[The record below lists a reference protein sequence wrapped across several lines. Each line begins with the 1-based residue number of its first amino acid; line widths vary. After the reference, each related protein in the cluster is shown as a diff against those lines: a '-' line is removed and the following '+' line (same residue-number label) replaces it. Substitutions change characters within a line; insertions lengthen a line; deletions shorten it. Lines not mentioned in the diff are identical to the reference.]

1 MSSKALVSSRFIRRV
16 ELDRIKLEDGLRIHE
31 DTKNALDIYARD
43 IHSEEVQK
51 KAQAALNYCAGAT
64 TYTAANDGK
73 PWKYLL
79 IPHDAVMLNMSL
91 SGLAAKHTQNG

>member
-51 KAQAALNYCAGAT
+51 KAQG
-64 TYTAANDGK
+64 
-73 PWKYLL
+73 
-79 IPHDAVMLNMSL
+79 H
-91 SGLAAKHTQNG
+91 